1 MCFRANIFRVSTKRV
16 RLRNVE
22 KTEWSLVAQ
31 TFIPS
36 GTFLGFYTGVFDT
49 NERESLYSVKINSMF
64 IYPFEN
70 ESAITQDERLRH
82 PFANINE
89 PDVNT
94 HANCCMMIQDF
105 DVSEVEHG
113 DEDPR
118 VRFYRGLACFT
129 CKDIYENEELT
140 WHYGK
145 SYEANRALQGYQAG
159 WPCEKLLQKL
169 IFIPSNSSG
178 VLKYM
183 SEVPLHCVFPIYGT
197 HKSER
202 FMIKKRKRMKTS
214 DDDSDTSS
222 SGSGHIPKYVAPT
235 ERREERLARRNTR
248 LTGV

>member
-1 MCFRANIFRVSTKRV
+1 MCNRADVFRVSTKTV

-36 GTFLGFYTGVFDT
+36 NTFLGFYTGVFDT
-49 NERESLYSVKINSMF
+49 HERESLYSVKIDSIF

-70 ESAITQDERLRH
+70 ESAITHDERLRH
-82 PFANINE
+82 PFANMNE
-89 PDVNT
+89 PDANT
-94 HANCCMMIQDF
+94 YANCCMIIQDF
-105 DVSEVEHG
+105 DCSEVDNG
-113 DEDPR
+113 NADPR

-129 CKDIYENEELT
+129 CKDIEENEELT

-145 SYEANRALQGYQAG
+145 SYEENRLLQGYEAG

-178 VLKYM
+178 VFKYLPK
-183 SEVPLHCVFPIYGT
+183 VPLHCVFPIYGT

-202 FMIKKRKRMKTS
+202 FKKTKRKRKKTS

-222 SGSGHIPKYVAPT
+222 SGSGHIPKYVAST
-235 ERREERLARRNTR
+235 EGREERLARRNTR
-248 LTGV
+248 LAGV